1 MRWWAWLLLAWI
13 LVSIPAGVLLG
24 LVITAAEHED
34 DCAAC
39 RHGRIAHDHRDTG
52 TDCALC
58 DCPAYLRSRPQRRP
72 RRVRGRAAWRGI
84 PIPRRSS
91 G

>member
-13 LVSIPAGVLLG
+13 LLSIPAAVLLG
-24 LVITAAEHED
+24 LVIKAAEDED
-34 DCAAC
+34 ACAAC
-39 RHGRIAHDHRDTG
+39 RHGRIAHDQRNAG

-58 DCPAYLRSRPQRRP
+58 DCPAFIRSRPQRRA
-72 RRVRGRAAWRGI
+72 RRVHRRAAWRGI